1 MLDPRGD
8 SHTHGRYFE
17 PEDRGMQ
24 HDGAPALSDL
34 PELNEPF
41 PPPPPHTRADAGAE
55 DNPLKKAMAS
65 VDLLQALDDVDADDG
80 DLPPPGS
87 LDDILLAELG
97 PDADPEIPQA
107 AAAIDRQLLLSRI
120 VRARDAILAEEQQA
134 ARTTAATAR
143 PEPVPVPPALPLHDG
158 PPFDSDIMPVHTSGG
173 LKDALTLRRMA
184 LAVSVTALCIA
195 AGWTLRS
202 GEFPAFATSLSAGDM
217 AVTGKAEAHAVDLT
231 PVVKP
236 VQREIATV
244 SASVLPVRTPP
255 PAEVLADRMA
265 PAESAQDDAAQEV
278 KIKERLIETHAA
290 ASKPLETALAPV
302 LEPAAAPPALAPE
315 VKTASISPVPL
326 AAAAP
331 AKTDPEPEPPVEAAS
346 VPRDPGAVETAMA
359 AAALGLAEL
368 EPGQLAALKEK
379 LVAGEC
385 PSTAL
390 AELLGRA
397 PVVAT
402 RDLVLNLE
410 NGC

>member
-8 SHTHGRYFE
+8 SHTHGRYYE

-24 HDGAPALSDL
+24 HDGAPGL
-34 PELNEPF
+34 PGLNEPF
-41 PPPPPHTRADAGAE
+41 PPPPETRPDAGVD

-65 VDLLQALDDVDADDG
+65 VDLLQALDDVDAEESDF
-80 DLPPPGS
+80 PPPGT

-97 PDADPEIPQA
+97 PDADPQIPQA

-134 ARTTAATAR
+134 ARTTAATPR
-143 PEPVPVPPALPLHDG
+143 PEPAPVPPALPLHAG
-158 PPFDSDIMPVHTSGG
+158 PAFDSDFLPLHTSSS
-173 LKDALTLRRMA
+173 LKEALTLRRMA

-202 GEFPAFATSLSAGDM
+202 GELPAFATSLAAGDM
-217 AVTGKAEAHAVDLT
+217 AVTGKAEARAADPSALAQ
-231 PVVKP
+231 PAP
-236 VQREIATV
+236 QQLATV
-244 SASVLPVRTPP
+244 SASVIPVRTSPP
-255 PAEVLADRMA
+255 SEVLADRMA
-265 PAESAQDDAAQEV
+265 PAGPAQDDAAQEV

-290 ASKPLETALAPV
+290 APKSLEMVPAAIP
-302 LEPAAAPPALAPE
+302 EPATAPQ

-326 AAAAP
+326 VTGVP
-331 AKTDPEPEPPVEAAS
+331 AKTEPEPEPPAEAVS
-346 VPRDPGAVETAMA
+346 VPRDPAAVETAMA

-368 EPGQLAALKEK
+368 DPGQLAALKEK

-390 AELLGRA
+390 AGLLGRA